1 LSENTLELGTSGVD
15 EKLKVEQSHDCKG
28 CAYGRDFP
36 CVGWCTVEA
45 MSVVSNKRKA
55 TAIAAAQ
62 TGGM

>member
-1 LSENTLELGTSGVD
+1 MSENTLVPSTSGVD
-15 EKLKVEQSHDCKG
+15 EKPKAEQSHDCKG

-36 CVGWCTVEA
+36 CIGWCTVEV